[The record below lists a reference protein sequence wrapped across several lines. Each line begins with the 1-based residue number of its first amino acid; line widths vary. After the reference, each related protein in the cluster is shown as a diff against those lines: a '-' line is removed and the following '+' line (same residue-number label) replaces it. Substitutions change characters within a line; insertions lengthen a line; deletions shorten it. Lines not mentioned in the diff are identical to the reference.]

1 MPRTSAPNAGPAPRL
16 RRLTPAA
23 TACAAQR
30 TRIRTVLVAD
40 RTAMARAL
48 TGDFPVLLLRDG
60 AVDIHPARSAE
71 LLASFDAVL
80 GATLDGGWW
89 AFGVNRPAVA
99 AALPAM
105 VLEWRDA
112 GALTLAALRL
122 DLRVAM
128 LPTLHD
134 RVAA

>member
-1 MPRTSAPNAGPAPRL
+1 MPRTSAPNAGPAARM
-16 RRLTPAA
+16 RRFTP
-23 TACAAQR
+23 ACAAQR
-30 TRIRTVLVAD
+30 TRIRAVPVAD
-40 RTAMARAL
+40 RGAMARAL
-48 TGDFPVLLLRDG
+48 TGDSPVLLLRDG
-60 AVDIHPARSAE
+60 AGDLHPARSAE
-71 LLASFDAVL
+71 LLATFDAVL

-105 VLEWRDA
+105 VLDWRDA

-128 LPTLHD
+128 LPTL
-134 RVAA
+134 REQVAA